1 MLDDVGSDYPWSGR
15 DTGQLLGVHPQEF
28 ARVIKQITN
37 LQLDA
42 SNRQS
47 RPLLPSLFKVSTFI
61 FRGLTKPARDRNGL
75 KPVENRCLNSLLD
88 FTPSSEVTTGLH
100 RNIES

>member
-1 MLDDVGSDYPWSGR
+1 MQRTCSARGRMVCKMLDDVGSDYPWSGR

-47 RPLLPSLFKVSTFI
+47 RPLLPSL
-61 FRGLTKPARDRNGL
+61 
-75 KPVENRCLNSLLD
+75 
-88 FTPSSEVTTGLH
+88 
-100 RNIES
+100 